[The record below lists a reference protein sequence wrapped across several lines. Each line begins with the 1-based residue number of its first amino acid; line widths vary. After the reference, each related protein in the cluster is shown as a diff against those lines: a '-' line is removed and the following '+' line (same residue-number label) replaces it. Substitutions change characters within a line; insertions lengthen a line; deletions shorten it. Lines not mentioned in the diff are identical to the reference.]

1 MFQTLVIDGE
11 HALPFKTQSFWL
23 ASFPGHS
30 HLQYLIYSQYTN
42 MEGEAGIKY
51 YVSDINV
58 HQVDRG
64 GKGPDHKNVFS
75 GRRTTGDTYAALLML
90 APQSLHFR
98 WKLWEKV
105 SRAFRGKSGRAPRHN
120 FQPSP
125 NDSINSAIW
134 NGNQV
139 PTCCCFQVW
148 AICTTCHWYMYICF
162 LKMVEVSLVVRDTC
176 R

>member
-1 MFQTLVIDGE
+1 
-11 HALPFKTQSFWL
+11 
-23 ASFPGHS
+23 
-30 HLQYLIYSQYTN
+30 

-98 WKLWEKV
+98 
-105 SRAFRGKSGRAPRHN
+105 
-120 FQPSP
+120 
-125 NDSINSAIW
+125 
-134 NGNQV
+134 
-139 PTCCCFQVW
+139 
-148 AICTTCHWYMYICF
+148 
-162 LKMVEVSLVVRDTC
+162 
-176 R
+176 

>member
-1 MFQTLVIDGE
+1 MIQTLVIDGE

-98 WKLWEKV
+98 
-105 SRAFRGKSGRAPRHN
+105 
-120 FQPSP
+120 
-125 NDSINSAIW
+125 
-134 NGNQV
+134 
-139 PTCCCFQVW
+139 
-148 AICTTCHWYMYICF
+148 
-162 LKMVEVSLVVRDTC
+162 
-176 R
+176 